1 MKRAYSKPKAERL
14 EFDYTKVVTASFDPT
29 DNPAGKG
36 FADPD
41 TCTSGHP
48 SGKTFPNAKKCP

>member
-1 MKRAYSKPKAERL
+1 MKREYRKPKAERL
-14 EFDYTKVVTASFDPT
+14 EFDYTKDVTASFDPT

-36 FADPD
+36 FADPN
-41 TCTSGHP
+41 TCNTGHP